1 MPTNLAIDD
10 NLLNLAKKIGKHKT
24 KRAAVNEALQEY
36 IQRRKQFE
44 ITKMFGKVE
53 YDKDYDYKNYAHLPL
68 IGAPQNLHFPSFTWS
83 STSVYPLLLSTVR
96 LQL

>member
-1 MPTNLAIDD
+1 MPSNLAIDD

-44 ITKMFGKVE
+44 ITKLFGKVE
-53 YDKDYDYKNYAHLPL
+53 YEEKYNYKE
-68 IGAPQNLHFPSFTWS
+68 QRK
-83 STSVYPLLLSTVR
+83 V
-96 LQL
+96 Q

>member
-24 KRAAVNEALQEY
+24 KRAVVNEALQEY

-44 ITKMFGKVE
+44 ITKLFGKVE
-53 YDKDYDYKNYAHLPL
+53 YEENYDYKEQRK
-68 IGAPQNLHFPSFTWS
+68 IQ
-83 STSVYPLLLSTVR
+83 
-96 LQL
+96 

>member
-24 KRAAVNEALQEY
+24 KREVVNEALQEY
-36 IQRRKQFE
+36 IQRRKQIE

-53 YDKDYDYKNYAHLPL
+53 YDENYDYKTQRNV
-68 IGAPQNLHFPSFTWS
+68 Q
-83 STSVYPLLLSTVR
+83 
-96 LQL
+96 